1 MPIIY
6 SYPRLL
12 ASQLDGEQLFILS
25 DNRSGRPTKSVYL
38 QDIATF
44 FPEIIELNDFKLF
57 GKGFCPPSAV
67 TLQDGD
73 ILVYSTSTNTW
84 CAQPDAVPVI
94 PTEIISVDAS
104 SYVANNYTG
113 IATPPITQ
121 YSVNVIYKIVFANS
135 NTLAGSTLDID
146 GIGAFPLETAD
157 SSGAIGPIDADF
169 ITGGLI
175 YYVSFLANTFQ
186 LSTSPPATTNS
197 TVSYSNPL
205 PVSITSDVGGV
216 EWNAG
221 ETWAAIPDGVDAQG
235 DPIYRGWT
243 LTEIMNRIFYP
254 YQNPAFTDLYMVGQS
269 TTLEVGTSVTGGN
282 RDFKWTWNNY
292 FDNIEPNTLEINDIT
307 SPINT
312 GATNPLVTGQPTNDP
327 GPIPA
332 PSQTPTISV
341 STPIGLN
348 IQPTVATSHSWQ
360 ARATTTSD
368 NPSGPQVFFS
378 SASIFT
384 IRWYYKWYWGTSALT
399 QLSNIQ
405 IPTLLNDGGISDGTV
420 NITKSFDATGNGS
433 IGEYWYLAFPNLT
446 GTNQNFGNLNN
457 WFYSGNQ
464 VSTGPIGA
472 PYTLDQ
478 GGTDVF
484 RFYMEVPNVQVNGG
498 LGNSITYRVY
508 RTKQLQNG
516 VSPALISI

>member
-73 ILVYSTSTNTW
+73 ILVYSTATNTW
-84 CAQPDAVPVI
+84 CAEPDAVPVI

-113 IATPPITQ
+113 VAAPPITQ
-121 YSVNVIYKIVFANS
+121 YSTNVIYKISFTS
-135 NTLAGSTLDID
+135 TNTLANSTLDID
-146 GIGAFPLETAD
+146 GIGAFPLETAN
-157 SSGAIGPIDADF
+157 SSGALAGIEADF
-169 ITGGLI
+169 ITPGLI
-175 YYVSFLANTFQ
+175 YYVSYLASTFQ
-186 LSTSPPATTNS
+186 LSTSPPASSGS
-197 TVSYSNPL
+197 TVSYENPL
-205 PVSITSDVGGV
+205 PVSIKADVGGV
-216 EWNAG
+216 EFNAG
-221 ETWAAIPDGVDAQG
+221 ETWAAIE
-235 DPIYRGWT
+235 DPIGSGDYRGWT

-254 YQNPAFTDLYMVGQS
+254 YQNPAFTSFSIAGQS
-269 TTLEVGTSVTGGN
+269 TTLEVGTSVTGGPRN
-282 RDFKWTWNNY
+282 FTWTFNAYAGNV
-292 FDNIEPNTLEINDIT
+292 EPDTLEINDIN
-307 SPINT
+307 SPINS
-312 GATNPLVTGQPTNDP
+312 GATNPLITGASTSPT
-327 GPIPA
+327 
-332 PSQTPTISV
+332 V
-341 STPIGLN
+341 SADIGLN
-348 IQPTVATSHSWQ
+348 IQPAVATSHSWQ
-360 ARATTTSD
+360 ARATTTAD
-368 NPSGPQVFFS
+368 NPSGPTVFFS
-378 SASIFT
+378 NASIFT

-399 QLSNIQ
+399 QLSNLQ
-405 IPTLLNDGGISDGTV
+405 IPTLLNDGGISNGTV

-433 IGEYWYLAFPNLT
+433 VGEYWYLAFPNLT

-516 VSPALISI
+516 VAPVLISI